1 MITMDARDSNGSA
14 RIVVFGVGGGGG
26 NAVDNMVAKGDL
38 KGVGF
43 YAANTDRQALE
54 RSKAD
59 HRLQIGT
66 RLTNGLGAGADPEV
80 GKNAALEDQNKLA
93 EILKGVDM
101 VFVTAGMGGGTGTGA
116 APVIARAAKEA
127 GALTVGV
134 VTKPFSLEGVKRA
147 RHADAGIADLEKN
160 VDSLIVIPNDKLLE
174 NASATTTIAEAFG
187 MADDVLYNAVKSIS
201 SLVLETGLMNVDFA
215 DVRRIMKSRGR
226 ALMSTGEGTGEGR
239 TTQAAQAAITS
250 SLLEENSIKGATGIL
265 VNFTGGPDFKMQEFS
280 EAMKMIKKEAHESAE
295 IITGIVIRDTMQDRV
310 KLTVI
315 ATGFDHSYQPDV
327 TNELKAAAALE
338 NLRPQTYWTERAP
351 TPSTSIWTNGGTKAT
366 TSTPA
371 PRPPMTPAR
380 SSQREPS
387 YKNPFIEADHE
398 REREQPAIIRKTGL

>member
-1 MITMDARDSNGSA
+1 MDAKDSNGAA

-26 NAVDNMVAKGDL
+26 NAVDNMVGKGDL

-80 GKNAALEDQNKLA
+80 GKNAALEDQNKLS

-116 APVIARAAKEA
+116 APVIAKAAKEA

-134 VTKPFSLEGVKRA
+134 VTKPFTLEGVKRA
-147 RHADAGIADLEKN
+147 RHADAGISELEKN
-160 VDSLIVIPNDKLLE
+160 VDSLIVIPNDKLLD
-174 NASATTTIAEAFG
+174 NASDMTTIAEAFG

-239 TTQAAQAAITS
+239 TTQAAMAAITS

-265 VNFTGGPDFKMQEFS
+265 VNFTGGPDFKMGEFA

-327 TNELKAAAALE
+327 SNELKAAAAVE
-338 NLRPQTYWTERAP
+338 NQRPTYWGER
-351 TPSTSIWTNGGTKAT
+351 TPSTSGIWNNGGKPAGAI
-366 TSTPA
+366 TPP
-371 PRPPMTPAR
+371 PRPPVMNNKPA
-380 SSQREPS
+380 QREPS
-387 YKNPFIEADHE
+387 YKNPFIEADYE